1 MLFFY
6 MAQLILSIG
15 TNLGNKRQNLL
26 DAIQLIESE
35 VGSCIR
41 ISPFYKSE
49 PWGFDSDNSFLN
61 GIVVVT
67 TDLKPMEVLAITQGI
82 ERQLGRKAK
91 SINGY
96 ADRLIDIDIVDYDRQ
111 NVESE
116 RLTLP
121 HRLMNE
127 RNFVLKPLCDVLP
140 DWEHP
145 LLKKTALELLAE
157 SPDESILET
166 EL

>member
-26 DAIQLIESE
+26 DAIKLIESE

-41 ISPFYKSE
+41 TSPFYKSE

-67 TDLKPMEVLAITQGI
+67 TDLKPMEVLDITQGI

>member
-35 VGSCIR
+35 VGSCIS

-49 PWGFDSDNSFLN
+49 PWGFDSENSFLN
-61 GIVVVT
+61 GVVVVMT
-67 TDLKPMEVLAITQGI
+67 NLKAMEVLDITQEI

-96 ADRLIDIDIVDYDRQ
+96 ADRLIDIDIVDYDGQ
-111 NVESE
+111 IVESE

-140 DWEHP
+140 DWKHP

-157 SPDESILET
+157 SPDKSILET
-166 EL
+166 DL